1 VAFFYA
7 DIKAQL
13 RSVRTQS
20 GFFHLSIKS
29 SDCEIENQNRRI
41 FYMQKFNLKVKR
53 KNGNERTIAVYL
65 DDTTADLLK
74 HTGDAELLDTY
85 LREEYKDSRRSRQ
98 EAFWNRSLD
107 EDLESGVD
115 YEDKH
120 FYGDYSFDDMEDER
134 LQAAIEQLTPRQQE
148 ILRLVYIEGRT
159 QKEIAKILHRA
170 ESSICE
176 NIQTI
181 YKRLKEILEKK

>member
-1 VAFFYA
+1 
-7 DIKAQL
+7 
-13 RSVRTQS
+13 
-20 GFFHLSIKS
+20 
-29 SDCEIENQNRRI
+29 
-41 FYMQKFNLKVKR
+41 MQKFNLKVKR

-74 HTGDAELLDTY
+74 RTGDAELLDTY
-85 LREEYKDSRRSRQ
+85 LCEEYKDSRRSRQ

-120 FYGDYSFDDMEDER
+120 IYGDYSFDDMDNER
-134 LQAAIEQLTPRQQE
+134 LQAAIGQLTPRQQE
-148 ILRLVYIEGRT
+148 ILRLVYIEGRK

-181 YKRLKEILEKK
+181 YKQLKEFLEKN